1 LTRRKHP
8 PHTFGPR
15 VGLALGG
22 GGARGIAHVH
32 ALEALDDLGITP
44 AAIAG
49 TSIGAIIGTGRAAGL
64 RGAEVKE
71 VLTAAF
77 RNQSDVWT
85 RLWQLRPKTFGDL
98 LGGNGLVQ
106 FDPEKVLELFLPD
119 AVPNDFTAL
128 VIPTAITATDFYRC
142 AEVTLTAGPLRRA
155 IAASIALPIVF
166 RPVQLDG
173 AVLVD
178 GGVTNPL
185 PYDRLP
191 EPVDIVLAVD
201 VVGMPVRPADRH
213 VPNAVESVFGASQIL
228 MHAITAQKV
237 ALKPPDV
244 LAKPNVDAF
253 KVLDFLKV
261 GAILRA
267 TASIREDIKRELDR
281 AITDFE
287 TGRAGDG

>member
-1 LTRRKHP
+1 VPHRKAATHAS
-8 PHTFGPR
+8 GPR

-32 ALEALDDLGITP
+32 VLEALDDLGIVP

-49 TSIGAIIGTGRAAGL
+49 TSIGAIIGAGRAAGL
-64 RGAEVKE
+64 RGADVRE

-77 RNQSDVWT
+77 RNQGDVWA

-106 FDPEKVLELFLPD
+106 FDPEKVLDLFLPA
-119 AVPNDFTAL
+119 AVPNDFSAL
-128 VIPTAITATDFYRC
+128 SIPTAVVATDFYRC
-142 AEVTLTAGPLRRA
+142 LEVTLTEGPLRRS

-166 RPVQLDG
+166 KPVTLGD

-191 EPVDIVLAVD
+191 APVDVVLAVD
-201 VVGMPVRPADRH
+201 VVGMPVKPADRH

-228 MHAITAQKV
+228 MHAITNQKV
-237 ALKPPDV
+237 ALRPPDI
-244 LAKPNVDAF
+244 LARPNVDAF

-267 TASIREDIKRELDR
+267 TASVREEVKRELDR
-281 AITDFE
+281 AVTAFE
-287 TGRAGDG
+287 TGRSG